1 MANRNIWTKVV
12 DNVTGATTGVIKTD
26 RLTNLMLVV
35 NYKGDGV
42 DSSSTI
48 TVYSSQD
55 ANGDVKTAIGIM
67 PVLTGTRDADG
78 AIAFTTADAVAAYEI
93 PGVHPYIYVNIAQ
106 TTAAFSYTVW
116 VGGTE
121 DYV

>member
-1 MANRNIWTKVV
+1 MASRNIWTKVV

-35 NYKGDGV
+35 KHTGDGV

-48 TVYSSQD
+48 TTYSSQD
-55 ANGDVKTAIGIM
+55 VKGNVKTAIGIA
-67 PVLTGTRDADG
+67 PSLTGSRDADG
-78 AIAFTTADAVAAYEI
+78 AIAYTTADAVTAFEI
-93 PGVHPYIYVNIAQ
+93 PGVHPYIWIAIAQ

-116 VGGTE
+116 IGGTE
-121 DYV
+121 DY